1 MTSVLLSYIVTCIA
15 IELTPGP
22 NMAYLAVLSAER
34 GRMAGLFAVAGVALG
49 LALLGAL
56 ASFGVGEAIAGQP
69 WLYETLRWAGIA
81 YLVYLAYDA
90 WADAQRPVEILDPSQ
105 LGWRSFRR
113 GLLNNLLNPK
123 AALFYITVAPSFV
136 VAGQAALP
144 QTVLLGAI
152 FVAVAT
158 AIHAGVV
165 LLAGSLRPLLT
176 QAASRRFLGATF
188 AVLLLVVAV
197 WVGFSTA
204 RQ

>member
-1 MTSVLLSYIVTCIA
+1 MTSVLLSYLITCIA

-34 GRMAGLFAVAGVALG
+34 GGMAGLFAVAGVALG

-56 ASFGVGEAIAGQP
+56 AAFGVGEFIVGLP
-69 WLYETLRWAGIA
+69 WLYESLRWAGIA

-90 WADAQRPVEILDPSQ
+90 WADAQRPVEALDPTQ

-113 GLLNNLLNPK
+113 GLINNLLNPK
-123 AALFYITVAPSFV
+123 AALFYISVMPSFI
-136 VAGQAALP
+136 VAGQPVLG

-152 FVAVAT
+152 YVAVAT

-165 LLAGSLRPLLT
+165 VLASTVQPLLT
-176 QAASRRFLGATF
+176 QSASRRIMGGIF
-188 AVLLLVVAV
+188 AALLLAVAI
-197 WVGFSTA
+197 WVGFNTA
-204 RQ
+204 R